1 MEKGWGQQGWRQGSG
16 SEAVLRSGGVRS
28 GIGYLWVWSMMSGP
42 AWTPSVCRPEKSPLD
57 LSQLVIWRRSV
68 LGM

>member
-1 MEKGWGQQGWRQGSG
+1 MGAARL
-16 SEAVLRSGGVRS
+16 EAGLGLRGCVEVWGVRS